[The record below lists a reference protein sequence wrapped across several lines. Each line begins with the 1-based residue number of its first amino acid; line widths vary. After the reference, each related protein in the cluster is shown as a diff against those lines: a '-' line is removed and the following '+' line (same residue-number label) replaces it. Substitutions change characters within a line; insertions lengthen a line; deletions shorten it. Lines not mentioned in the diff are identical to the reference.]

1 MSEETV
7 GISIEIMDKI
17 YQVKCPEEEVN
28 SLQRAAQYLEEKMR
42 VMRQAGTL
50 SVERI
55 AIITALN
62 IVHQLLM
69 TEQHKNQH
77 FQSINQ
83 RLQDLHLKIDQAI
96 AENAQMELETANA
109 Y

>member
-1 MSEETV
+1 MSDDTV
-7 GISIEIMDKI
+7 GASVEIMGKT
-17 YQVKCPEEEVN
+17 YQIKCPQTEIK

-42 VMRQAGTL
+42 MMREAGIL
-50 SVERI
+50 SVDRV

-69 TEQHKNQH
+69 VEQQKNHH

-83 RLQDLHLKIDQAI
+83 RLHDLQAKVEQ
-96 AENAQMELETANA
+96 ALAQNLQMELQTAES
-109 Y
+109 

>member
-1 MSEETV
+1 MSGETV
-7 GISIEIMDKI
+7 GTAVEIMGKT
-17 YQVKCPEEEVN
+17 YQIKCLESEIN

-42 VMRQAGTL
+42 MMRESGIL
-50 SVERI
+50 SLDRV

-69 TEQHKNQH
+69 AEQQKNSH

-83 RLQDLHLKIDQAI
+83 RLHDLQTKIDQAI
-96 AENAQMELETANA
+96 TQSAAMELETAES
-109 Y
+109 

>member
-1 MSEETV
+1 MSDETIGTSV
-7 GISIEIMDKI
+7 QIMGKT
-17 YQVKCPEEEVN
+17 YQIKCPQTEVN

-42 VMRQAGTL
+42 VMRDAGTL
-50 SVERI
+50 SADRV

-69 TEQHKNQH
+69 VEQQKNHH

-83 RLQDLHLKIDQAI
+83 RLHDLQTKVEQAL
-96 AENAQMELETANA
+96 AQNAQMELEPADA
-109 Y
+109 